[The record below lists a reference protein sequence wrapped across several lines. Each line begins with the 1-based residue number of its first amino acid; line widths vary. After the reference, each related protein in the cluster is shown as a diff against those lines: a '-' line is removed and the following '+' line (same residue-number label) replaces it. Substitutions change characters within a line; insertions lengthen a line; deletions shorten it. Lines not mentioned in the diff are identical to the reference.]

1 MIEGIVKKIM
11 MTGLTK
17 YAKKYEV
24 STEQV
29 QIKVTDNPMGTVFY
43 DICVGFETKERVT
56 FLNIMD
62 KKLDLLQYEA
72 ISNPFM
78 KSSLNKYATETED
91 DVENVC
97 SFILKHNDN
106 IGLSFYNKF
115 KNGKNVLLGKHLSE
129 LGL

>member
-1 MIEGIVKKIM
+1 
-11 MTGLTK
+11 
-17 YAKKYEV
+17 
-24 STEQV
+24 
-29 QIKVTDNPMGTVFY
+29 
-43 DICVGFETKERVT
+43 
-56 FLNIMD
+56 
-62 KKLDLLQYEA
+62 LLQYEA
-72 ISNPFM
+72 LSNPFL

-115 KNGKNVLLGKHLSE
+115 KNGKNVLLGKHLKE

>member
-11 MTGLTK
+11 FTGLTK

-24 STEQV
+24 STDKV
-29 QIKVTDNPMGTVFY
+29 QIKVTDDPSKTVFY

-62 KKLDLLQYEA
+62 KKLDIFQYEQ

-78 KSSLNKYATETED
+78 KASLKGYAKETND

-97 SFILKHNDN
+97 CFILKHNDN

>member
-1 MIEGIVKKIM
+1 MIEAIVKKIM
-11 MTGLTK
+11 LTGLTK

-24 STEQV
+24 STEKV
-29 QIKVTDNPMGTVFY
+29 QIKVIDDPSKTVFY

-56 FLNIMD
+56 FLSIMD
-62 KKLDLLQYEA
+62 KKLDIFQYEQ

-78 KSSLNKYATETED
+78 KASLKGYAKETND

-97 SFILKHNDN
+97 CFILKHNDN

>member
-11 MTGLTK
+11 LTGLTK
-17 YAKKYEV
+17 YGKKYEV

-29 QIKVTDNPMGTVFY
+29 EIKVTDNPNGTVFY
-43 DICVGFETKERVT
+43 DICVGFESMERVT

-62 KKLDLLQYEA
+62 KKIDIFQYEA

-78 KSSLNKYATETED
+78 KASLKGYAKETND
-91 DVENVC
+91 DIENVC
-97 SFILKHNDN
+97 CFILKHNDN

-115 KNGKNVLLGKHLSE
+115 KNGKNVLLGKHLKE
-129 LGL
+129 LGV